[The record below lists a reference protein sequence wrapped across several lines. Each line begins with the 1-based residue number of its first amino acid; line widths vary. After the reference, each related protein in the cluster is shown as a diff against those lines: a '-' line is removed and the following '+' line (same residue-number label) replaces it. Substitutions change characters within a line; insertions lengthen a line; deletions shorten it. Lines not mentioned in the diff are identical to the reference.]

1 MGLVFW
7 GKFPGLE
14 GNRESPGES
23 GTPGFPGGRRGFLG
37 ASPWI
42 EGAAAGGS
50 GDILLLFLSLSSAR
64 GSDSALGCCIA
75 ACCDQ
80 L

>member
-1 MGLVFW
+1 MGLVSW
-7 GKFPGLE
+7 GKVFLAWRAIEKVLENQGLLV
-14 GNRESPGES
+14 
-23 GTPGFPGGRRGFLG
+23 FLVGGGPFWVLR
-37 ASPWI
+37 
-42 EGAAAGGS
+42 AAAGGS

-75 ACCDQ
+75 VCFDQ